1 MAHEVPA
8 TSHWRIARWAAR
20 AWHRMGWRHVP
31 GSTNPIGSVRVQSIA
46 LDMGYFFA
54 DHWSV
59 HLGIPF
65 VESVYRGPAPHCPT
79 NDPPQCKGKVVPNR
93 PSPSSS
99 TMATTGSSLGE
110 ANGDTYVGYSGG
122 SVTRKPGSLLVT
134 QHSEFGNKTLRA
146 TPTARSRTYRVR
158 VGCPRNLDDRRTD
171 NPILVPATFRFL
183 TPS

>member
-1 MAHEVPA
+1 
-8 TSHWRIARWAAR
+8 
-20 AWHRMGWRHVP
+20 
-31 GSTNPIGSVRVQSIA
+31 
-46 LDMGYFFA
+46 MGYFFA

-65 VESVYRGPAPHCPT
+65 VESVYRGP
-79 NDPPQCKGKVVPNR
+79 VPNR